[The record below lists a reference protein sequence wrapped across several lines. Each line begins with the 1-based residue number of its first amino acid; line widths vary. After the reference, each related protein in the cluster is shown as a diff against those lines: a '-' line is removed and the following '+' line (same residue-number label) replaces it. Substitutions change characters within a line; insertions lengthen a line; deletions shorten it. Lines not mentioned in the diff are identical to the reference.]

1 MRSIVLIYIAIS
13 SEICINFTHLSIVK
27 KERQTR
33 IYFRLSDAK
42 KFTIF
47 YSIKDVMTNQ
57 KQWKCCKIETN
68 PPLQIHVRLGHM
80 ELCLSFHK

>member
-13 SEICINFTHLSIVK
+13 SEICINFTCLSIVK

-33 IYFRLSDAK
+33 IYFRLFGTK

-47 YSIKDVMTNQ
+47 HSIKEAMTNQ
-57 KQWKCCKIETN
+57 KQQKCCKIETN
-68 PPLQIHVRLGHM
+68 LPPLIHVRLGNM
-80 ELCLSFHK
+80 EL